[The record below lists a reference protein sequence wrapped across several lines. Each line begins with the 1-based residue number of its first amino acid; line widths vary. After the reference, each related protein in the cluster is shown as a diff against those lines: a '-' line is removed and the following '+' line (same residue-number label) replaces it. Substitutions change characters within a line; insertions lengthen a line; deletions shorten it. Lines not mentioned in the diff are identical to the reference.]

1 MKSLWL
7 GVIAVSLVLLG
18 SGVFGADLNWPM
30 FRGPGA
36 NGVVDNAGLPE
47 RWTDSQN
54 VSWRVDVEGRG
65 WSSPIVWGNQVFL
78 TTVVNES
85 VSESPKKGLYFG
97 GNRLEPAQSK
107 HHWVVLSLDIETGKM
122 LWRKEVHAGMPET
135 PIHLK
140 NSYAS
145 ETPVTDGEHLYV
157 VFGNLGVYCLD
168 LKGKLIWKKEL
179 PRRKVRYGWGTAS
192 SPVIHGDRLYL
203 VDDNDEQSTLTALEK
218 RTGKQ
223 VWQVKRKE
231 RSNWATPYV
240 WENKLR
246 TEIITPGTQKTRS
259 YDLEGNLLYEF
270 GGGSSITIATPYARH
285 GLLYVSSGYVMD
297 RKRPLMALRPGAHG
311 DISLKADQQSN
322 EFVAWCQKQGG
333 PYNPTTLVYRD
344 LLYVLL
350 DRGFLSCYD
359 ARTGEEVY
367 SKKRLPNGKA
377 FTSSPWASDG
387 KIYCLNEDGL
397 TFVIRAG
404 REYKLLYKNALGE
417 DDMCMAT
424 PAIVGNRLLVRT
436 SARLYCVRKSPAKR

>member
-1 MKSLWL
+1 MKSLSL
-7 GVIAVSLVLLG
+7 GVTAVSLMLLG
-18 SGVFGADLNWPM
+18 SGVLGAELNWPM

-78 TTVVNES
+78 TTVINES

-107 HHWVVLSLDIETGKM
+107 HHWVVLSLDIETGKT
-122 LWRKEVHAGMPET
+122 LWRKEVHVGIPGT

-311 DISLKADQQSN
+311 DISLKADQQNN

-404 REYKLLYKNALGE
+404 REYKLLYKNALAE

-436 SARLYCVRKSPAKR
+436 SARLYCVRKSPGNR

>member
-54 VSWRVDVEGRG
+54 VSWRIDVEGRG

-107 HHWVVLSLDIETGKM
+107 HHWVVLSLDIETGKT
-122 LWRKEVHAGMPET
+122 LWRKEVHAGIPET

-145 ETPVTDGEHLYV
+145 ETPVTDGEHIYV

-311 DISLKADQQSN
+311 DISLKPDQQSN
-322 EFVAWCQKQGG
+322 KFVAWCQKQGG

-436 SARLYCVRKSPAKR
+436 SARLYCVRKSPEKR

>member
-7 GVIAVSLVLLG
+7 GVTAVSLALFG
-18 SGVFGADLNWPM
+18 SGLFGAEFNWPM

-54 VSWRVDVEGRG
+54 VSWRVDIEGRG

-107 HHWVVLSLDIETGKM
+107 HHWVVLSLDVETGKT
-122 LWRKEVHAGMPET
+122 LWRKAVHVGIPET

-145 ETPVTDGEHLYV
+145 ETPVTDGEYLYV

-404 REYKLLYKNALGE
+404 REYKLLYKNALAE

-424 PAIVGNRLLVRT
+424 PAIAGNRLLVRT
-436 SARLYCVRKSPAKR
+436 SARIYCVRKSPGQR

>member
-1 MKSLWL
+1 MPRK
-7 GVIAVSLVLLG
+7 
-18 SGVFGADLNWPM
+18 
-30 FRGPGA
+30 R
-36 NGVVDNAGLPE
+36 
-47 RWTDSQN
+47 
-54 VSWRVDVEGRG
+54 
-65 WSSPIVWGNQVFL
+65 
-78 TTVVNES
+78 
-85 VSESPKKGLYFG
+85 
-97 GNRLEPAQSK
+97 RLQ
-107 HHWVVLSLDIETGKM
+107 
-122 LWRKEVHAGMPET
+122 
-135 PIHLK
+135 
-140 NSYAS
+140 
-145 ETPVTDGEHLYV
+145 TDGEHLYV

>member
-18 SGVFGADLNWPM
+18 SDVFGADLNWPM

>member
-7 GVIAVSLVLLG
+7 GVIAISLVLLG

-107 HHWVVLSLDIETGKM
+107 HHWVVLSLDIETGKT
-122 LWRKEVHAGMPET
+122 LWRKEVHAGIPET

-192 SPVIHGDRLYL
+192 SPVIHGERLYL
-203 VDDNDEQSTLTALEK
+203 VDDNDEQSTLTALQK

-311 DISLKADQQSN
+311 DISLKEDQQSN

-333 PYNPTTLVYRD
+333 PNNPTTLVYRD

-359 ARTGEEVY
+359 ARTGVEVY

-397 TFVIRAG
+397 TFVVRAV
-404 REYKLLYKNALGE
+404 REYKLLYKNALAE
-417 DDMCMAT
+417 DDMCMST

-436 SARLYCVRKSPAKR
+436 SARLYCVRKSSGKR